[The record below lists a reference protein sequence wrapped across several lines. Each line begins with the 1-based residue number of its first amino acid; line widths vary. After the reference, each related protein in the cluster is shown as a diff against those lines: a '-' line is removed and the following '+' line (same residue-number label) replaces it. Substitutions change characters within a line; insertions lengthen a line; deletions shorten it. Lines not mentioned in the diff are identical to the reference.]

1 MSTNPH
7 PSVPARRAR
16 IGWLIA
22 LAVGVLVIDQVTKA
36 WALSALEEGV
46 RHPVLGDALGI
57 QLLFNPGA
65 ALGLA
70 TGTTWL
76 LTVIALV
83 VIVVIVRVSRR
94 LGSTGW
100 AIALGLLLGGAV
112 GNLIDRL
119 VREPAFGRGHVIDF
133 IAYGNLFVGN
143 VADIAIVVAAGLL
156 MILSFRGVRLDGTR
170 EGAVTDADDAAP
182 VAATPAATGAAA
194 PGAAP
199 AAAPTATTADSGTPD
214 AAPEAAAT
222 EVPRADA

>member
-1 MSTNPH
+1 MSTNPL
-7 PSVPARRAR
+7 PAPTPAPVSARRPR
-16 IGWLIA
+16 LIWLIA
-22 LAVGVLVIDQVTKA
+22 LAVGVLIVDQATKA
-36 WALSALEEGV
+36 WALAALDEGV
-46 RHPVLGDALGI
+46 RHPVLGDLLGI

-76 LTVIALV
+76 LTLIALV

-100 AIALGLLLGGAV
+100 AIALGLLLGGAL

-119 VREPAFGRGHVIDF
+119 VREPGVGRGHVIDF

-170 EGAVTDADDAAP
+170 ESAGEAAHAAHTDHTDHADHTGGAGTTDE
-182 VAATPAATGAAA
+182 PAATDDLRDDRRDG
-194 PGAAP
+194 
-199 AAAPTATTADSGTPD
+199 
-214 AAPEAAAT
+214 
-222 EVPRADA
+222 

>member
-1 MSTNPH
+1 MSTNP
-7 PSVPARRAR
+7 PPASTPAVPARRAR
-16 IGWLIA
+16 LVWLIA
-22 LAVGVLVIDQVTKA
+22 LAVGVLVLDQLTKA
-36 WALSALEEGV
+36 WALSGLEEGV

-76 LTVIALV
+76 LTLIALV

-119 VREPAFGRGHVIDF
+119 VREPGFGRGHVIDF

-156 MILSFRGVRLDGTR
+156 MILSFRGVRLDGSR
-170 EGAVTDADDAAP
+170 EDAAAQHVAEPEP
-182 VAATPAATGAAA
+182 VAEHPVAEGSVDTPAVES
-194 PGAAP
+194 PR
-199 AAAPTATTADSGTPD
+199 D
-214 AAPEAAAT
+214 
-222 EVPRADA
+222 RADG